1 MGRVV
6 HLFLS
11 YCKSHI
17 YELHAVLAATITFFL
32 MFPIK
37 APIKRKL
44 ADYVERR
51 AAEDEKWNENKKL
64 YRKRCNMV
72 VLFLAVLLAAFIFL
86 LVSMI
91 SPLIDF
97 SAYTALLSGALTL
110 TEYAVFDQVVGK
122 RGQEE

>member
-44 ADYVERR
+44 AAYVERR

-64 YRKRCNMV
+64 YRKRCNMII
-72 VLFLAVLLAAFIFL
+72 LFLAVFLAAFIFL

-91 SPLIDF
+91 SPLIEF

-122 RGQEE
+122 RGQKE